1 MILACNEREMVSIKV
16 SWYWYESK
24 FYIHGLGRM
33 SWYGFNM
40 EYEWGL
46 VTKVGMRFICMI
58 KITQLI
64 EYDWCVVRT

>member
-40 EYEWGL
+40 EYE
-46 VTKVGMRFICMI
+46 
-58 KITQLI
+58 
-64 EYDWCVVRT
+64 